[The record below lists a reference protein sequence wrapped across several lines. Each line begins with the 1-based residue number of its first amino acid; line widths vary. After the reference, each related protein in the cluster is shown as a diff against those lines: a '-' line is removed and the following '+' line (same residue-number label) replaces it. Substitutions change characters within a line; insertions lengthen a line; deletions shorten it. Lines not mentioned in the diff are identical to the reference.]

1 MGRGKIPKST
11 QLHIIAGTFRH
22 DRHGGAGGGGDGDGR
37 PPADQ
42 RLTIKDCP
50 EYLDKRA
57 AELWR
62 EALPK
67 LPWLHRT
74 DKYCFAMW
82 CCLQAEYEQ
91 NPASMKAAKYSI
103 LRLLAGDLGLTAAG
117 RARLGF
123 TMAPPAEPD
132 PYLD

>member
-1 MGRGKIPKST
+1 M
-11 QLHIIAGTFRH
+11 
-22 DRHGGAGGGGDGDGR
+22 
-37 PPADQ
+37 
-42 RLTIKDCP
+42 TIKNCP
-50 EYLDKRA
+50 KYLDKRG

-67 LPWLHRT
+67 LPWLHHT